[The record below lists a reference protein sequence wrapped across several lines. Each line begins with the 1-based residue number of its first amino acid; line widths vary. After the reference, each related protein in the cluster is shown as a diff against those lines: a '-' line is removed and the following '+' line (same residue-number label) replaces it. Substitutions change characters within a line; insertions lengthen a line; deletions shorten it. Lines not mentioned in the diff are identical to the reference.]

1 MPVSSGNQILAADF
15 NDLSTLITTTLGT
28 GAGQYGYGQAI
39 VSGTVTAGQRIEK
52 QEFDKLRF
60 DLMSV
65 LIHQTGV
72 LPSPVFANI
81 TNPILATASEPF
93 QSYTNLIQAARG
105 DRFVVSQKNQS
116 VDTIDTKTCGT
127 WSNLAVSELEMTFAS
142 ANDAR
147 YFWNSGSRI
156 RIDTNLLDGYP
167 STQQNNDWNTIL
179 DSSGN
184 VEFGAN
190 AQTTGPGGGVPIN
203 AYDLTNS
210 YQTFYEFTSSAPYA
224 ANRYKLSAKCNQPS
238 NLTGVATV
246 FTLKI
251 ELIDDYTDDPQPG
264 PLPDDEVFGVE
275 IECQHVK
282 VTGTLQPD
290 LDPWVLP
297 VLTFNMSNITAA

>member
-1 MPVSSGNQILAADF
+1 MPVSSGNQILATDF
-15 NDLSTLITTTLGT
+15 NDLSSLITTTLGT
-28 GAGQYGYGQAI
+28 GSGQYGYGQAI

-72 LPSPVFANI
+72 LPSPVFAQV

-93 QSYTNLIQAARG
+93 QSYTNLIQAARS

-116 VDTIDTKTCGT
+116 VVSIDTKTCNT
-127 WSNLAVSELEMTFAS
+127 WSGLAFTELEMTFTTAD
-142 ANDAR
+142 DAR
-147 YFWNSGSRI
+147 FFWNSGSRI
-156 RIDTNLLDGYP
+156 RIDTNLRAGYP

-179 DSSGN
+179 DASEN
-184 VEFGAN
+184 IEFGAN

-203 AYDLTNS
+203 VYDLTNA
-210 YQTFYEFTSSAPYA
+210 YQTFYEYTSSAPYA

-238 NLTGVATV
+238 NLTGVANV

-275 IECQHVK
+275 VECQHVK
-282 VTGTLQPD
+282 VSGVLQPD
-290 LDPWVLP
+290 GDPWILP
-297 VLTFNMSNITAA
+297 TPTFNMSNITAT

>member
-15 NDLSTLITTTLGT
+15 NDLSSLITTTLGT
-28 GAGQYGYGQAI
+28 GAGQYGYGQTI
-39 VSGTVTAGQRIEK
+39 VSETVTQGERIEK
-52 QEFDKLRF
+52 AKFDKLRF

-72 LPSPVFANI
+72 LPNPVLAAV

-93 QSYTNLIQAARG
+93 RSYTNLIQAARG

-116 VDTIDTKTCGT
+116 VVTIDTKTCNT
-127 WSNLAVSELEMTFAS
+127 WSGLAFTELDITFTTAD
-142 ANDAR
+142 DAR

-156 RIDTNLLDGYP
+156 RIDTNLRTGYP
-167 STQQNNDWNTIL
+167 STQQNNDWNNIL
-179 DSSGN
+179 DASEN
-184 VEFGAN
+184 IEFGAN
-190 AQTTGPGGGVPIN
+190 AQSTGPGGGIAIN
-203 AYDLTNS
+203 TYNLTNA
-210 YQTFYEFTSSAPYA
+210 YQTFYEYTSSAPYA
-224 ANRYKLSAKCNQPS
+224 ANKYKLSAKCNQPS
-238 NLTGVATV
+238 NATGVATV

-282 VTGTLQPD
+282 VSGSLQPD
-290 LDPWVLP
+290 LDPFVVP
-297 VLTFNMSNITAA
+297 VPTFSMSNITAT